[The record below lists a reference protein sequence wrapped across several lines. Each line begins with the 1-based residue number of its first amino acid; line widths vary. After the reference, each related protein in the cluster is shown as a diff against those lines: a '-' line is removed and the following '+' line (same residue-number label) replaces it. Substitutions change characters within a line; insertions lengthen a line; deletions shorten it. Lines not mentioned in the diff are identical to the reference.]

1 MQRRQKRLQ
10 PVFNPGSAAHA
21 GPGFLFR
28 NGGFNFVICQMWVI
42 FAGLRLFNLRVSV
55 SVLQIF
61 VDYLIFA
68 SISVATGNKG
78 ASEDQRTGTLCSL

>member
-1 MQRRQKRLQ
+1 
-10 PVFNPGSAAHA
+10 
-21 GPGFLFR
+21 
-28 NGGFNFVICQMWVI
+28 MWVI